1 MTNEGFLDRV
11 LDILKE
17 RDMTLYQLQKLTNED
32 EIKESTFYSMFE
44 KKSVARIEYI
54 CEISRA
60 LGMSSAEMIDEESNQ
75 KYLKPI
81 QIEILNEF
89 DGLDEAMI
97 QRILPIVKGVI
108 LAEKS
113 KE

>member
-1 MTNEGFLDRV
+1 MTNDAFLDRV

-17 RDMTLYQLQKLTNED
+17 RNMTLYSLKKEVDED
-32 EIKESTFYSMFE
+32 IIKESTFYSMFD
-44 KKSVARIEYI
+44 KRSVARIEYI

-60 LGMSSAEMIDEESNQ
+60 LGMSTAEMIDDENSQ

-81 QIEILNEF
+81 QLEILKEF

-108 LAEKS
+108 LSETYNV
-113 KE
+113 

>member
-1 MTNEGFLDRV
+1 MTNDAFLDRV
-11 LDILKE
+11 LGILKE

-60 LGMSSAEMIDEESNQ
+60 LGMSPTEIIDEENSD

-89 DGLDEAMI
+89 DGLEEAMI

>member
-1 MTNEGFLDRV
+1 MTNDAFLDRV

-17 RDMTLYQLQKLTNED
+17 KDMTLYQLQKQTDED
-32 EIKESTFYSMFE
+32 VIKESTFYSMFD
-44 KKSVARIEYI
+44 KRSVARIEYI

-60 LGMSSAEMIDEESNQ
+60 LGMSYAEMIDDDNSE

-89 DGLDEAMI
+89 DGLDEATI
-97 QRILPIVKGVI
+97 KRILPIIKGVI
-108 LAEKS
+108 LTEKS

>member
-11 LDILKE
+11 LSILEE
-17 RDMTLYQLQKLTNED
+17 RDMTLYQLQKRVNED
-32 EIKESTFYSMFE
+32 VIKESTFYSMFE

-60 LGMSSAEMIDEESNQ
+60 LGMSSAEIIDDENNE
-75 KYLKPI
+75 KYLSPI
-81 QIEILNEF
+81 QIEILREF

-108 LAEKS
+108 LSEKS
-113 KE
+113 NK